1 MLVKGPQVTH
11 LYTSLN
17 RANTASVNGILSVR
31 RAAISWTN
39 ANLMSIRP
47 YANTSEI
54 SKLEFFFLEFI
65 KQW

>member
-1 MLVKGPQVTH
+1 MLVKGHQVTH

-17 RANTASVNGILSVR
+17 WANTASVNGILPVR
-31 RAAISWTN
+31 RDAISWTN

-47 YANTSEI
+47 YENTSEI